1 MEKEK
6 ITARQRIT
14 GVFLGVTLALLMLV
28 LSATATITSG
38 DFWLRQNE
46 KNNHTETL
54 KLASNDDYNH
64 LYHHYIGLLEGKI
77 NPEKSETVTV
87 IEGEETLEKDILTF
101 SERAQLNKA
110 SAIIKIET
118 VLSCILVALA
128 FVVMILTVKK
138 EKRKA
143 FLGIGFYL
151 IVSAIVF
158 ALIIN
163 VLVKIVPSPW
173 GFNLVFDFEKG
184 SVSDILMG
192 QRFMNDFASGFVR
205 LFDFSMIVPLFIG
218 YILTKLS
225 KSNKKDENED
235 YLYQ

>member
-6 ITARQRIT
+6 ITARQRIA

-46 KNNHTETL
+46 KNNHTQTL
-54 KLASNDDYNH
+54 KLASNDDYNN

-77 NPEKSETVTV
+77 NPQKSETVTV
-87 IEGEETLEKDILTF
+87 IEGAENLEKDILTF
-101 SERAQLNKA
+101 NEREQLNKA
-110 SAIIKIET
+110 SNIIKIET
-118 VLSCILVALA
+118 VLSCVLVALA
-128 FVVMILTVKK
+128 VVLMILTVKK
-138 EKRKA
+138 EKRVA
-143 FLGIGFYL
+143 FLGIGFYV

-173 GFNLVFDFEKG
+173 GFNLVFNFEKG
-184 SVSDILMG
+184 STSDILMG
-192 QRFMNDFASGFVR
+192 QRFMSDFASGFVR
-205 LFDFSMIVPLFIG
+205 FYDFTMVAPLFIG
-218 YILTKLS
+218 YILTKIS
-225 KSNKKDENED
+225 RNNKKDENEN

>member
-6 ITARQRIT
+6 ITMRQRIT
-14 GVFLGVTLALLMLV
+14 GVLLGVTLALLMLV
-28 LSATATITSG
+28 LTSTATITSG

-46 KNNHTETL
+46 KNNHSAFL
-54 KLASNDDYNH
+54 NLASNDDYNH
-64 LYHHYIGLLEGKI
+64 LYHHYIELLEGKVS
-77 NPEKSETVTV
+77 PDKSETVTV
-87 IEGEETLEKDILTF
+87 KGENGNFEKDILTF
-101 SERAQLNKA
+101 GEREQINKA
-110 SAIIKIET
+110 SNIIKIET
-118 VLSCILVALA
+118 VLSCVLVALA
-128 FVVMILTVKK
+128 VILLIFTIKK
-138 EKRKA
+138 QKRGA
-143 FLGIGFYL
+143 LLGIGFYL
-151 IVSAIVF
+151 IISAILF

-163 VLVKIVPSPW
+163 LLVKIVPSSW
-173 GFNLVFDFEKG
+173 GFSLLFDFEEG

-192 QRFMNDFASGFVR
+192 PKFMNDFASGFVR

>member
-1 MEKEK
+1 MKK
-6 ITARQRIT
+6 NKFTKRQRIT
-14 GVFLGVTLALLMLV
+14 GIFLGVTLTLLMLV
-28 LSATATITSG
+28 LSSTATITSG

-54 KLASNDDYNH
+54 KLASNDDYNN

-77 NPEKSETVTV
+77 NPQKSETVTV
-87 IEGEETLEKDILTF
+87 IEGSENLEKDILTIN
-101 SERAQLNKA
+101 EREQLNKA
-110 SAIIKIET
+110 SNIIKIET
-118 VLSCILVALA
+118 VLSCVLVALA
-128 FVVMILTVKK
+128 VILLIFTIKK
-138 EKRKA
+138 QKRQA
-143 FLGIGFYL
+143 FLGVGFYV

-158 ALIIN
+158 AIIIN

-173 GFNLVFDFEKG
+173 GFNLVFNFEKG
-184 SVSDILMG
+184 NTSDILLG

-205 LFDFSMIVPLFIG
+205 FFDFTMLAPVFAG

-225 KSNKKDENED
+225 KSNKEDPNED